1 MSGAT
6 ALERII
12 KRQSDIAVGNFEA
25 IQIDVP
31 KHRVYSVCNLR
42 GGVGKTTLTFNL
54 SYYADSLLAIDLCPQ
69 GNLSYF
75 FDKEYYLHGANIR
88 DALLPYLIPGMPSV
102 ERIAS
107 YVGATNQYFDG
118 KNVYYIP
125 SSNELYLLPSVL
137 NSALN
142 LTDGGLLDSTQR
154 LAAISNALFS
164 LRKEIKR
171 ETTQNGLD
179 KCLIDTSPFFSG
191 GTELAWHAS
200 DALIVPVR
208 TDRQSINSFEL
219 LIKTMQSSASFR
231 KYADKLEGFRTPKIH
246 AVVLTHCGWSTRS
259 GARSMPNQQTKV
271 YLQQCYDIMS
281 RNRQLLSTDNPENHL
296 FILDDFLGSGR
307 VSSLESKPI
316 ELLKQGDTKTFD
328 RVKVTVNAAVEK
340 CKNELRFI
348 HRLLW

>member
-1 MSGAT
+1 M
-6 ALERII
+6 
-12 KRQSDIAVGNFEA
+12 
-25 IQIDVP
+25 
-31 KHRVYSVCNLR
+31 
-42 GGVGKTTLTFNL
+42 
-54 SYYADSLLAIDLCPQ
+54 
-69 GNLSYF
+69 
-75 FDKEYYLHGANIR
+75 
-88 DALLPYLIPGMPSV
+88 
-102 ERIAS
+102 
-107 YVGATNQYFDG
+107 
-118 KNVYYIP
+118 
-125 SSNELYLLPSVL
+125 PSVL
-137 NSALN
+137 NSVLN

-191 GTELAWHAS
+191 GAELAWHAS

-259 GARSMPNQQTKV
+259 GARSTPNQRTKV
-271 YLQQCYDIMS
+271 YLQQCFDIMS
-281 RNRQLLSTDNPENHL
+281 RNRRLLSADNPENHL

-340 CKNELRFI
+340 YKNELRFI
-348 HRLLW
+348 HRLLWRGGRRAERRFRDFVNITIETHFFSAFWLLFGEIACNRRRDFL